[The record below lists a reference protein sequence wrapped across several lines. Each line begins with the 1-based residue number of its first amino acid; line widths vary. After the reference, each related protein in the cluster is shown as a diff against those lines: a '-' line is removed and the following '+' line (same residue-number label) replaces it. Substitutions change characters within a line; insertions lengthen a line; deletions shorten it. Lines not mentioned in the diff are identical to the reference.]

1 MSRQDRLFFTAML
14 VIFGAGWGVTT
25 PMTKLAVSTGY
36 QHFGLIFWQ
45 MFIGAVVMTPLAL
58 ARGTGLPLGWAQM
71 RVYIVIAL
79 IGSLLPNTASYQAAV
94 HLPSGILSILLSM
107 IPIFAFPIAL
117 GLALDR
123 FEWRRLGGLVFG
135 FSAVLL
141 LVLPNA
147 DLAGSIPAIWIG
159 IALISSLFYAF
170 EGNYVAK
177 WGTAGLDA
185 VQVLWGASIV
195 GAALSLPVALG
206 TGQWIDPRP
215 PYDIADLGL
224 IGSSVI
230 HVFVYTGYVW
240 LVGRAGP
247 VREWRWCSRAAMR
260 RLPMMAGSAKSQAK
274 PTQNGTNGRPT
285 RPFADRTGGAD
296 TDDCLHHVHPVP
308 ARNLPHRSRRHH
320 RRGPDAGKRRAAL

>member
-195 GAALSLPVALG
+195 GAVLSLPVALG
-206 TGQWIDPRP
+206 SGQWIDPRP

-247 VREWRWCSRAAMR
+247 VFAVQISYLVTLFGVFWAWLILSEAYPPLVWASLALMLAG
-260 RLPMMAGSAKSQAK
+260 MALVQPRGDAPLADDGRIGEK
-274 PTQNGTNGRPT
+274 P
-285 RPFADRTGGAD
+285 
-296 TDDCLHHVHPVP
+296 
-308 ARNLPHRSRRHH
+308 S
-320 RRGPDAGKRRAAL
+320 